1 MRTTIAA
8 ALLLAALAGC
18 GTSSDEAAST
28 GTSDCEAGIRFK
40 GATYL
45 EAGYSDVAGERSG
58 ERSGERAGE
67 AILGECDDQG
77 ADAAGLAFPEDA
89 RTVKVWAVPH
99 VEPDQAVGL
108 RTADGFQV
116 FVADGLDADERAY
129 VVTRLGLGEDKD
141 R

>member
-58 ERSGERAGE
+58 ERAGE

-77 ADAAGLAFPEDA
+77 ADAAGLAFPKDA
-89 RTVKVWAVPH
+89 RTVKVWAVPP